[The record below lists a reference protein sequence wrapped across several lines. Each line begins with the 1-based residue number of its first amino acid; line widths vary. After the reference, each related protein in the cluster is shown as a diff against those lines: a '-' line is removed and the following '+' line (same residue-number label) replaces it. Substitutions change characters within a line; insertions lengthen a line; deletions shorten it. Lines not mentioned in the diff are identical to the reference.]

1 MLISRNDKQMN
12 ERRQCP
18 SCDRLLE
25 VTLRPD
31 TPHYG
36 EIRCPDHGHSWV
48 PKPDEV
54 KRQKRKKNTKLRKLM
69 PDCYNGFCELCLRP
83 ESSLKTLNPSLSLEV
98 HHVIEC
104 RDGGKDVTENLRL
117 LCAEC
122 HELVHARRRS
132 FNRYS

>member
-1 MLISRNDKQMN
+1 MLF
-12 ERRQCP
+12 EC
-18 SCDRLLE
+18 RLCKHPCE
-25 VTLRPD
+25 VKLRPD

-48 PKPDEV
+48 PKPDEE
-54 KRQKRKKNTKLRKLM
+54 KHRKRKRNAKLRKSILN
-69 PDCYNGFCELCLRP
+69 CYDGFCELCLRP
-83 ESSLKTLNPSLSLEV
+83 ESSLKALNPSLSLEV

-122 HELVHARRRS
+122 HEFVHARRRS
-132 FNRYS
+132 FARYS